1 MVAEGPVSDRERPDT
16 VLPATVPPAT
26 VPPAGGPSTGRGRAR
41 YARERALAL
50 GRFAVAAVRRRTRRA
65 TLDTAMGTVA
75 GASTMPSLALFL
87 VTAYFVILFVIG
99 IGAVALPIC
108 IPAVR
113 WLCNRARRLA
123 GRAGVPV
130 EVPYQPEPPEFEKD
144 IVGWMR
150 RCKWILTDR
159 ATWRD
164 LLWLFLNTAVG
175 MIGFIPAALLYYVGE
190 GLVLAGGLWH
200 SLLVGD
206 GTGRMYCGIVV
217 DSHPTAVTAGFLSL
231 GVFAVW
237 LWTTPFILKGY
248 AYFTRYLLGH
258 TDTTR
263 LASRVR
269 HLAESRS
276 GALDTQAA
284 ELRRIERDLHDGA
297 QARLV
302 GLGMTLGAADRHLD
316 KDTAEA
322 RRLLREARA
331 SSVLALRELR
341 DLVRG
346 IHPPVLAERGLA
358 DALRALAIASPLP
371 FEVRV
376 TIPPQL
382 SAPVESA
389 VYFSVSELLTNVLK
403 HAGASRGE
411 LSVGYERGVL
421 RARVSDNG
429 RGGASMSEGSGL
441 AGIRRRLAAFD
452 GTIDISSPPG
462 GPTVTEL
469 EIPCA
474 SSSPRTFSS

>member
-1 MVAEGPVSDRERPDT
+1 
-16 VLPATVPPAT
+16 
-26 VPPAGGPSTGRGRAR
+26 
-41 YARERALAL
+41 
-50 GRFAVAAVRRRTRRA
+50 
-65 TLDTAMGTVA
+65 
-75 GASTMPSLALFL
+75 MPSLAFFL
-87 VTAYFVILFVIG
+87 VTAYFVGLFVIG

-108 IPAVR
+108 VPAVR
-113 WLCNRARRLA
+113 RLCNWARRTA

-130 EVPYQPEPPEFEKD
+130 EVPYQPEPAEFEKD

-164 LLWLFLNTAVG
+164 LLWLLLNTAVG
-175 MIGFIPAALLYYVGE
+175 MVGFVPAALLYYAGE
-190 GLVLAGGLWH
+190 GLVLAAGLGRGLAGGH
-200 SLLVGD
+200 GA
-206 GTGRMYCGIVV
+206 GRMYCGVVV
-217 DSHPTAVTAGFLSL
+217 DSWPTAVAAGFLAL
-231 GVFAVW
+231 GVLAVW
-237 LWTTPFILKGY
+237 IATTRHVLLGH
-248 AYFTRYLLGH
+248 AWFTRYLLGH

-302 GLGMTLGAADRHLD
+302 GLGMTLGAADRQLD
-316 KDTAEA
+316 KDTEEA

-358 DALRALAIASPLP
+358 DALRALCLASPLP
-371 FEVRV
+371 FEASV
-376 TIPPQL
+376 TVPPRL

-411 LSVGYERGVL
+411 LTVRHERGVL
-421 RARVSDNG
+421 HVRVTDNG
-429 RGGASMSEGSGL
+429 RGGARMSDGSGL